1 MCQTCVP
8 PARPH
13 VGVFLSPAC
22 CRPPVKSNSYLLY
35 EHELMDMDFS
45 SFPSYNVRV
54 VQPVV
59 IYEIRRETEG
69 ITNAE

>member
-1 MCQTCVP
+1 
-8 PARPH
+8 
-13 VGVFLSPAC
+13 
-22 CRPPVKSNSYLLY
+22 
-35 EHELMDMDFS
+35 MDMDFS